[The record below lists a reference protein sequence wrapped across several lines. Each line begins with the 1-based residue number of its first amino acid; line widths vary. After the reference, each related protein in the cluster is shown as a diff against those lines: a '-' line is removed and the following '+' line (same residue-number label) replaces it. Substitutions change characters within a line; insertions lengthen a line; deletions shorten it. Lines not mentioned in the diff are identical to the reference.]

1 MRVGWG
7 WAGAQIGPLGHLLNR
22 GQIRAMPGF
31 LGTPPSLG
39 PWAFIDTAPAPM
51 QPHHLPG
58 ALPSAGA
65 SPLHSV
71 GGKLGTILSLL
82 DVQHLLAGKN
92 QQGRLLALADGD
104 PLGLIQGS
112 RRWLAHACLLF
123 DVPPFVERAR
133 VALSWDLARFNKL
146 EGTDSA
152 PLEYWLSGVF
162 RRTADVLHA
171 RDQELDQTGQAVDEP
186 LSPRFQFLRAVLGID
201 HGDLRSACIAA
212 NALPDRERVAFH
224 QLLVQGRTL
233 DDFTRLR
240 NVSRSEA
247 RRVFQSAVKTIGRAR
262 AWAGQE
268 ERASMEQA

>member
-1 MRVGWG
+1 M
-7 WAGAQIGPLGHLLNR
+7 
-22 GQIRAMPGF
+22 
-31 LGTPPSLG
+31 
-39 PWAFIDTAPAPM
+39 
-51 QPHHLPG
+51 
-58 ALPSAGA
+58 
-65 SPLHSV
+65 
-71 GGKLGTILSLL
+71 
-82 DVQHLLAGKN
+82 
-92 QQGRLLALADGD
+92 
-104 PLGLIQGS
+104 
-112 RRWLAHACLLF
+112 
-123 DVPPFVERAR
+123 ERAR

-201 HGDLRSACIAA
+201 HGDLRSACIVA